1 MGMTTLLD
9 ANGLRKRFD
18 DTGVVLDDVDVS
30 VEEGEILMVLGPNG
44 AGKTVMMSI
53 LAGSEPSTD
62 GTVRLDGAPVQSSS
76 TDVSFLLQD
85 TMAIDALTGRENIEF
100 YSRLHPG
107 FTDRWEE
114 YVETFE
120 IADDLDKPVG
130 DYSGGM
136 RRKLELV
143 IALTIDARIYFLDEP
158 TAALDVSMIQNLHSI
173 IRSIRSDGAT
183 FVVSSHLPSD
193 IEVADRLLFL
203 RDGRIA
209 STGDADTLLGELPPV
224 VRVPEVALSET
235 LRSNFVDEQTF
246 DDGAE
251 IRAFVA
257 PDSSVETI
265 EATVS
270 DDGGPQASTYS
281 IETVDPTFTD
291 LFNYYSYGY
300 KT

>member
-1 MGMTTLLD
+1 MTAFLD
-9 ANGLRKRFD
+9 ANGIAKRFG
-18 DTGVVLDDVDVS
+18 DTDFVLDDVDVS
-30 VEEGEILMVLGPNG
+30 VEEGEILAVLGPNG

-53 LAGSEPSTD
+53 LAGSEPPTD
-62 GTVRLDGAPVQSSS
+62 GTVRLDGAPIQSSS
-76 TDVSFLLQD
+76 VDVSFLLQD
-85 TMAIDALTGRENIEF
+85 TMAIDALTGRENIAF

-120 IADDLDKPVG
+120 IADDLDDLVG

-143 IALTIDARIYFLDEP
+143 IALSIDATIYFLDEP
-158 TAALDVSMIQNLHSI
+158 TAALDVSMIQKLHGI

-203 RDGRIA
+203 RDGRVA
-209 STGDADTLLGELPPV
+209 STGDVDTLLAELPSV
-224 VRVPEVALSET
+224 VQIPEVALSET
-235 LRSNFVDEQTF
+235 LRSNLVNGQTF

-251 IRAFVA
+251 IRAFVS

-265 EATVS
+265 NAAVS
-270 DDGGPQASTYS
+270 DGGGASAS
-281 IETVDPTFTD
+281 IGSVETVEPTFTD

-300 KT
+300 ET